1 MEGSLE
7 STGAKERR
15 VELRAEVSGAHHEH
29 HLLVRARVSLG
40 IEAVELHEE
49 LQQPRLAF
57 LRGAVH
63 VAVEGARAADG
74 VELVDEDD
82 SRGHLP
88 RALEQVPHPLRR
100 DTHEHLDKL
109 RAVGVEKRNPSLAR
123 DSLGE
128 KGLASTGRALEEH
141 TFGDAELSARRA
153 QLGRYPVLSILD
165 SLRSLLLGVLCEDL
179 VHQVLP
185 LLPLLLGLRDEHVGI
200 QHQQVGTL
208 RRDPRHEPVS
218 RLHLR
223 RAFGHVLN
231 ILNQLS
237 NARVLLRLQIDVSL
251 DLFDVLHRPPRELLD
266 ELFLRLGPHGG
277 IVKFGNLLESLG
289 DLFFLVHAFLVIFG
303 VLELLE
309 LLHDLDD
316 VPELL
321 HDVVHA
327 GDVLE
332 GEPREAP
339 LLVLV
344 RNLAADHLRLALPKL
359 LHHVNLGLLLGNEL
373 TVEHLL
379 VKPFQR
385 REGLLPLNLAPLGV
399 LRLVEVPADHVKG
412 EDGPRVRK
420 HVDDRL
426 VVPFQVDK
434 LRAPGTVQS
443 KLRRLVISEDPRALV
458 ELRQLVDV
466 PDGVARDLA
475 LEPLL
480 PYRPAH
486 LLTRLG
492 DLGDH
497 RGALVVVQQSPDLAV
512 HHQLHKLGVRHLA
525 VNLGFHPELFP

>member
-1 MEGSLE
+1 M
-7 STGAKERR
+7 
-15 VELRAEVSGAHHEH
+15 
-29 HLLVRARVSLG
+29 
-40 IEAVELHEE
+40 
-49 LQQPRLAF
+49 
-57 LRGAVH
+57 
-63 VAVEGARAADG
+63 
-74 VELVDEDD
+74 
-82 SRGHLP
+82 
-88 RALEQVPHPLRR
+88 
-100 DTHEHLDKL
+100 
-109 RAVGVEKRNPSLAR
+109 
-123 DSLGE
+123 
-128 KGLASTGRALEEH
+128 
-141 TFGDAELSARRA
+141 
-153 QLGRYPVLSILD
+153 
-165 SLRSLLLGVLCEDL
+165 
-179 VHQVLP
+179 
-185 LLPLLLGLRDEHVGI
+185 
-200 QHQQVGTL
+200 
-208 RRDPRHEPVS
+208 
-218 RLHLR
+218 
-223 RAFGHVLN
+223 
-231 ILNQLS
+231 
-237 NARVLLRLQIDVSL
+237 
-251 DLFDVLHRPPRELLD
+251 FDVLHRPPRELLD